1 MFGRSMS
8 TLAVS
13 AFAVSLAA
21 APTVAQDR
29 DEASSVLTAE
39 EARDLVVGRAETA
52 ADRRAALD
60 AFLEKPAVRDVAEG
74 AGIDIRRV
82 ESAAATLSDA
92 EIERLEPR
100 VRDAEKALAGGDTLV
115 IGSTTIIIALLVII
129 LIIVA

>member
-1 MFGRSMS
+1 MLGRTTSV
-8 TLAVS
+8 LAVS
-13 AFAVSLAA
+13 VLAGA
-21 APTVAQDR
+21 LLALPADAQEPG
-29 DEASSVLTAE
+29 EASILTPE
-39 EARDLVVGRAETA
+39 ETRGLVGERVEAT

-60 AFLEKPAVRDVAEG
+60 AFLEKPEIRKVAEG

-92 EIERLEPR
+92 ELERLEPR
-100 VRDAEKALAGGDTLV
+100 LDAAEKALAGGDTLV